1 MFNVERKLTAG
12 RSRGGETLFSVKPT
26 SPFSTTCDEFR
37 RIDGILSKPRRV
49 VSLSLRIS
57 RLRKAIRPSQSIPI
71 VDMES
76 HGKDLCP
83 KTWRG
88 FEVADPSLSRWT
100 GTTAFRRVEFDQ
112 RSSRATVF
120 KNDIL
125 GMKWYRA
132 GGDENGN

>member
-57 RLRKAIRPSQSIPI
+57 RLRKAIRPSQAIPI

-76 HGKDLCP
+76 HGKDLGA
-83 KTWRG
+83 KARRG
-88 FEVADPSLSRWT
+88 FEAADPSLSRRT
-100 GTTAFRRVEFDQ
+100 GATALGRVEFDQ
-112 RSSRATVF
+112 SGFRAAVF
-120 KNDIL
+120 ENDVL
-125 GMKWYRA
+125 GMERHS
-132 GGDENGN
+132 G